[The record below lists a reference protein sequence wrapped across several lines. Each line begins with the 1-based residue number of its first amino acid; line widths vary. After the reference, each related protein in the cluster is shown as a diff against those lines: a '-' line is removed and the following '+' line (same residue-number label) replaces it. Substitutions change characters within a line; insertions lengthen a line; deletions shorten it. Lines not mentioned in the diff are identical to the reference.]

1 MPPQNMPVWS
11 KDPFDLKASEKQHTQ
26 ELFSHPFC
34 QKAGCKCSFVKVF
47 SSHNKNPGDLT
58 CCLVTKSKIT
68 VLQPHGL
75 EPSRLCPWDFPGKT
89 TGAGCRA
96 LLQRIFL
103 THISCIFLHQQADSL
118 PLCHL
123 GSPKEMLWLHQ
134 EINKALV
141 FLVTFPQL

>member
-58 CCLVTKSKIT
+58 CCLVIKSKIT

-75 EPSRLCPWDFPGKT
+75 EPSRLSVPGISQ
-89 TGAGCRA
+89 AR
-96 LLQRIFL
+96 LLERVVVP
-103 THISCIFLHQQADSL
+103 SSS
-118 PLCHL
+118 
-123 GSPKEMLWLHQ
+123 GSS
-134 EINKALV
+134 
-141 FLVTFPQL
+141 